1 MSQEKNE
8 IMQKQLEALSFLD
21 KRKATKPKLMADE
34 VPSVSGVTLGSDQV
48 TGLVQQQISGDHAS
62 FSCRIASE
70 DNVMLSPLMKY
81 GPRLWCNTLD
91 KFL

>member
-1 MSQEKNE
+1 
-8 IMQKQLEALSFLD
+8 
-21 KRKATKPKLMADE
+21 
-34 VPSVSGVTLGSDQV
+34 VSGVTLGSDQV